1 MPCTLTVIKP
11 GLVKLQATQPGDGN
25 STYAPAEKI
34 ITELIVSKRELLVR
48 VHDQY
53 RKTTEPNP
61 ELTYDLLGFVGDDN
75 ESMLDQ
81 NITLS
86 VSVTDGS
93 TEFPS
98 IPGDYPIVASD
109 AFSELYF
116 LSYANGLLTVSEKRR
131 QQLIFDQNLS
141 DTSALSPPI
150 DLLGYSVEPA
160 LSGAIVSLYREV
172 NQHRHFIYSPIA
184 KVKPDFFFLPPLVRG
199 QTYHFIAD
207 GISTDHPFM
216 IGELYG
222 DFNSSHVTGG
232 PLTGSTGQIT
242 VTIPS
247 DYQGNLFYF
256 CTNHS
261 SMIAAFT
268 LSDPDQNQTRTEL
281 PLYYE
286 IDDNSVARLIVT
298 REEALNPIGSS
309 IIASTVRW
317 PTKQVEI
324 LEPFMDYPLS
334 GMIMHGTRVNLVM
347 LSFWMDRMAMS
358 ILALFN
364 WMAVSVF
371 RFGLN
376 LT

>member
-1 MPCTLTVIKP
+1 
-11 GLVKLQATQPGDGN
+11 
-25 STYAPAEKI
+25 
-34 ITELIVSKRELLVR
+34 
-48 VHDQY
+48 
-53 RKTTEPNP
+53 
-61 ELTYDLLGFVGDDN
+61 
-75 ESMLDQ
+75 MLDQ

-160 LSGAIVSLYREV
+160 LSGAISFTVSGG
-172 NQHRHFIYSPIA
+172 QSTSPFYLFTDSEGQT
-184 KVKPDFFFLPPLVRG
+184 PDFSSSPLVRG

-232 PLTGSTGQIT
+232 PLTGSNGQIT

-298 REEALNPIGSS
+298 RKRHSNPIGSS
-309 IIASTVRW
+309 IIASTVR
-317 PTKQVEI
+317 
-324 LEPFMDYPLS
+324 
-334 GMIMHGTRVNLVM
+334 
-347 LSFWMDRMAMS
+347 
-358 ILALFN
+358 
-364 WMAVSVF
+364 
-371 RFGLN
+371 
-376 LT
+376 